1 MEKSMSLIV
10 LWEIMILSGLMSLK
24 VMSSK
29 GKNTDV
35 EYVDYEYHWV
45 RDRVVSTSL
54 SEFSTEFNH
63 RVCDYTMFVDG

>member
-1 MEKSMSLIV
+1 MSLIV

-35 EYVDYEYHWV
+35 EYVDYECH
-45 RDRVVSTSL
+45 
-54 SEFSTEFNH
+54 
-63 RVCDYTMFVDG
+63 